1 MKITSRQLRQI
12 IREELLRE
20 GTGKHTALQFGQ
32 PDLRTFEESLE
43 ITFPYTLLGE
53 DGDETLNYGS
63 LEDAKADP
71 MAVLEH
77 FAENNLHLAYRIDN
91 DLEDDDEAIRIVKS
105 ALMNSPGFDM
115 DQFASDLAAAEPNR
129 FDAEF

>member
-1 MKITSRQLRQI
+1 MRITSRQLRQI

-20 GTGKHTALQFGQ
+20 GMGKHAALQFGQ
-32 PDLRTFEESLE
+32 PYLQAFEESLA
-43 ITFPYTLLGE
+43 ITFPYTLMGE
-53 DGDETLNYGS
+53 EGEEILNYGS
-63 LEDAKADP
+63 LDDAKADP
-71 MAVLEH
+71 MGVLER
-77 FAENNLHLAYRIDN
+77 FAEDNRHLAFRADD

-115 DQFASDLAAAEPNR
+115 DQFVADLDEVEPNR

>member
-1 MKITSRQLRQI
+1 MIRQL

-20 GTGKHTALQFGQ
+20 GMGKHSALQFGQ
-32 PDLRTFEESLE
+32 PYLRAFEESLA
-43 ITFPYTLLGE
+43 ITFPYTLMGE
-53 DGDETLNYGS
+53 EGEEILNYGS
-63 LEDAKADP
+63 LDDAKADP
-71 MAVLEH
+71 MGVLER
-77 FAENNLHLAYRIDN
+77 FAEDNRHLAFRADD

-115 DQFASDLAAAEPNR
+115 DQFASDLGEVEPNR